1 MYFTKVSQNN
11 IVGLADED
19 GDVVE
24 TNNDE
29 EMQTEVPLPMNNKPF
44 VVKKFRDAL
53 RKADYITGIYQHIY
67 H

>member
-19 GDVVE
+19 GDVGE